1 MSLTLRQT
9 QATAQRLDLSGL
21 LPETLAGMSEAET
34 RGLPMHLGNRRLPL
48 GELFELETGD
58 GPDDELLLI
67 PLDTKLDYV
76 GAGMRRGSIRVEG
89 SAGDH
94 AGSAMSGGLLIIEGD
109 CGDFAGSALRGGHL
123 QIHGNAGVRVGAPPA
138 GERQGQ
144 RGGVIHVRGRVGER
158 AGECQRRGL
167 LLIEGDAGALLGH
180 RMIAGSIY
188 AGGRVGELTGHG
200 MRRGSVLLRHRPPGL
215 PSTLIYNGRQRLAF
229 LPMLLTQLRRL
240 AGDDALPAS
249 STDMEVERHLGDL
262 ACDGRGE
269 ILILD

>member
-21 LPETLAGMSEAET
+21 LPESLAGMSDT
-34 RGLPMHLGNRRLPL
+34 DIRSLPMHVGNQRLPL

-58 GPDDELLLI
+58 GPDDELLLV

-76 GAGMRRGSIRVEG
+76 GAGMRRGSIRVHG

-94 AGSAMSGGLLIIEGD
+94 AGSAMSGGRLLIEGD
-109 CGDFAGSALRGGHL
+109 CGDFAGSALRDGRL
-123 QIHGNAGVRVGAPPA
+123 QIQGKAGDRVGAPPA

-180 RMIAGSIY
+180 RMIAGSVY
-188 AGGRVGELTGHG
+188 VGGRAGELAGHG
-200 MRRGSVLLRHRPPGL
+200 MRRGSVLLRQRPPDL
-215 PSTLIYNGRQRLAF
+215 ASTLAYNGRQRLAF
-229 LPMLLTQLRRL
+229 LPMLLTQLRSL
-240 AGDDALPAS
+240 AGDDALPTS
-249 STDMEVERHLGDL
+249 STDMEVERYLGDL